1 VCNFARTGD
10 EITKSEFQHCVMDT
24 RTGACGG
31 RAIRGMEFE
40 CWTRRPWRFLVEL
53 IMTAIASVPV
63 ASLASSLTRESV
75 QLSHRRLKAQLLPLG
90 APNYSPEGLVSA
102 IAEFCR
108 ARRSIGVP
116 AAQVMIECT
125 TLAASRLDSAG
136 VRLVEVLVR
145 QSLACPVAEELDGR

>member
-1 VCNFARTGD
+1 
-10 EITKSEFQHCVMDT
+10 
-24 RTGACGG
+24 
-31 RAIRGMEFE
+31 
-40 CWTRRPWRFLVEL
+40 VEL
-53 IMTAIASVPV
+53 IMTAIASAPV
-63 ASLASSLTRESV
+63 ASLATSLTRESV
-75 QLSHRRLKAQLLPLG
+75 ALSHRRLQAQLLPLG

-116 AAQVMIECT
+116 SAQVMIECT